1 MKFFKSKKKALPA
14 KQPEPRTTEELTK
27 IHNDLCRRAG
37 EVQYVITVNK
47 DELSRLN
54 EALRLI
60 NNEAGARNELDRQAA
75 QNASAAEQNKEARNA
90 EAQA

>member
-14 KQPEPRTTEELTK
+14 PKQPEPRTTEELTK

-37 EVQYVITVNK
+37 EVQYVISINREELNRVN
-47 DELSRLN
+47 D
-54 EALRLI
+54 ALRSI
-60 NNEAGARNELDRQAA
+60 NNEAGARRELDAKAVIDKTVATQ
-75 QNASAAEQNKEARNA
+75 EAPSV